1 MINKML
7 LIEDDK
13 EMCEELTELLRNE
26 GYDVDVANEGLK
38 GMKLLECSHY
48 DLLLLDLKLPD
59 VSGLE
64 ILERIKREKQ
74 DLKIIVISGSPL
86 AAKTDG
92 APQIDQKDICRLA
105 QFTNAV
111 ISKPFTPDE
120 IISTIQSLTKPTD
133 MFR

>member
-1 MINKML
+1 
-7 LIEDDK
+7 
-13 EMCEELTELLRNE
+13 
-26 GYDVDVANEGLK
+26 
-38 GMKLLECSHY
+38 
-48 DLLLLDLKLPD
+48 LLLDLKLPD